1 MVWVI
6 RGIATLVIRDSE
18 DKKIQEL
25 LVWTLESLV
34 IRVKQSG
41 ILVTRVTGDH
51 TDG

>member
-18 DKKIQEL
+18 EKKIQEL

-34 IRVKQSG
+34 IRVKQ